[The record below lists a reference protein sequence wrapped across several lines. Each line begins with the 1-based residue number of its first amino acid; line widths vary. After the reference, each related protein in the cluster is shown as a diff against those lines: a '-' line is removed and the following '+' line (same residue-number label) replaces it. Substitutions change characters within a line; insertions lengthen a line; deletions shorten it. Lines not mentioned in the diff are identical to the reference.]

1 VSAVNARDSA
11 RLPGWATG
19 RLAFSTL
26 GCPGEPVEA
35 VIDLARRTGCRGVE
49 LRCADGEPVS
59 PQTPPAMLR
68 EVRDRFADAG
78 IEVVCL
84 ASYVR
89 VAAPDGDPADE
100 LLRHVEMAERLGS
113 PYVRVFGG
121 RDGQSDPHPAAVRR
135 LTQVTERIAGG
146 PVTVLLETHD
156 VFLSARAVAA
166 VLAEVDSPHAGALWD
181 AVNPWRSGESPQ
193 QAADALAPWLRHVQL
208 KDVASTGDLTP
219 VLPGHGA
226 VPLGAILAEL
236 DRLGYRSWLSVE
248 WERAWFPQVPP
259 LSDALAAATA
269 VLAGHTPPR

>member
-1 VSAVNARDSA
+1 MTVLDSRDAA
-11 RLPGWATG
+11 RLPDWAAG

-26 GCPGEPVEA
+26 GCPGEPVQA

-59 PQTPPAMLR
+59 PETPPATLR

-89 VAAPDGDPADE
+89 VAAPDGDPADD
-100 LLRHVEMAERLGS
+100 LLRHVEIAERLGS

-121 RDGQSDPHPAAVRR
+121 RDGQPDPHPAAVRR
-135 LTQVTERIAGG
+135 LTRVTERIAGG

-156 VFLSARAVAA
+156 VFPSARAVAA
-166 VLAEVDSPHAGALWD
+166 VLAEVASPHAGALWD
-181 AVNPWRSGESPQ
+181 AVNPWRSGESPR
-193 QAADALAPWLRHVQL
+193 QAADTLAPWLRHVQL
-208 KDVASTGDLTP
+208 KDVASPQDLTP

-236 DRLGYRSWLSVE
+236 DRLGYRSWLSLE

-259 LSDALAAATA
+259 LSGALAAVTA
-269 VLAGHTPPR
+269 VLAGHTPST